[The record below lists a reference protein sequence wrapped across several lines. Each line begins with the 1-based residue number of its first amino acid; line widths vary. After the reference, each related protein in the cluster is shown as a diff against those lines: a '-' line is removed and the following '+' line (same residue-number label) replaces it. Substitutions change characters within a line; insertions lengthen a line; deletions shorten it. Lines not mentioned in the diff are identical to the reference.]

1 MRTKRE
7 RVKAERKEVEETEKL
22 KMGERGVQTGRG
34 RNRKVR
40 KREEE
45 EKEGRER

>member
-7 RVKAERKEVEETEKL
+7 RVKVERKEVQETEKL

-34 RNRKVR
+34 RNGKVR
-40 KREEE
+40 KREE